1 MIQFLLLIV
10 IIVFREPLF
19 SLVIQE
25 NYIMMHLLITF
36 FIVSTALTITV
47 HAWMTFPHTLS
58 VQKTLIG
65 ALFLSIAF
73 FEILHAFT
81 HPGMPISIDG
91 DLSYFST
98 WFYMISRL
106 SLAFGL
112 LIALLTKERTVQKS
126 YRWILYSLAITY
138 NIIWFSLI
146 FNPNPLLPSVMTEG
160 IGPTTFK
167 NSLQSIAFLTQ
178 ITCFVYLTYLIKS
191 SRKNRDKHIMMLT
204 ASFYL
209 MMSDLTFMLFT
220 RIDDMINFLGHLFE
234 FVGIYYLLKA
244 IYYTSIEEH
253 FYELSENRERLKN
266 SQSYLQTI
274 TSQIGEGILLINN
287 EQKIIF
293 VNPMGATLLKWDAR
307 DLYNKNFRLILPE
320 GKTFFSWT
328 NGTKKVIQSQFKR
341 KDNSII
347 SVSYVMTPFIQN
359 GAHKGAIL
367 VFRDISELVQQRKHI
382 AQLAYYDE
390 RTELSNYKHFQQQV
404 DKMLQTRPNQQK
416 ALFMLDIER
425 FASINE
431 SLGPE
436 IGNLIL
442 KKIAN
447 RLKGTLSDQLLIGT
461 MREKQF
467 MVFSNNIGEEKEVMQ
482 LHHEIQETFSKPFLI
497 NHLQL
502 TISAKVGIALY
513 PTHGARA
520 TELIKNAQTAA
531 YYIENEL
538 NHVTIFDPMMNE
550 QRLEKLT
557 LENDLYRA
565 LEKDELYLEYQPQVN
580 IKTGEICS
588 VETLIRWQHPENG
601 FISPGKFI
609 PIAEDT
615 GLIVPIGE
623 WILREAC
630 TQLKKWHEQG
640 FTHLTVAVNISSR
653 QFYQEDLLAT
663 IQDIL
668 EETALSPTFLELE
681 ITESVTLN
689 VEHAKEILQGFKKL
703 GISIAMDD
711 FGTGYSSL
719 HYLNQFPIDR
729 LKIDRSFVKDIQT
742 NSHNAALCTMIT
754 TIGKHLNMEVIAE
767 GIEMPDQL
775 SFLAAHDCYHIQGF
789 LFSKPLQAKQFI
801 AEYALIEKQVK
812 DYQTTL
818 TSLPSKV

>member
-1 MIQFLLLIV
+1 
-10 IIVFREPLF
+10 
-19 SLVIQE
+19 
-25 NYIMMHLLITF
+25 
-36 FIVSTALTITV
+36 
-47 HAWMTFPHTLS
+47 
-58 VQKTLIG
+58 
-65 ALFLSIAF
+65 
-73 FEILHAFT
+73 
-81 HPGMPISIDG
+81 
-91 DLSYFST
+91 
-98 WFYMISRL
+98 
-106 SLAFGL
+106 
-112 LIALLTKERTVQKS
+112 
-126 YRWILYSLAITY
+126 
-138 NIIWFSLI
+138 
-146 FNPNPLLPSVMTEG
+146 MTEG
-160 IGPTTFK
+160 IGPTAFK
-167 NSLQSIAFLTQ
+167 NSLQAVALLTQ
-178 ITCFVYLTYLIKS
+178 IACSVYLVYLIKS
-191 SRKNRDKHIMMLT
+191 SKKNFDKHIMMLA

-209 MMSDLTFMLFT
+209 IMGDLTFIFIT
-220 RIDDMINFLGHLFE
+220 PIDDMVNFLGHLFE
-234 FVGIYYLLKA
+234 LVGIYYLLKA

-253 FYELSENRERLKN
+253 FYELSENKERLKN
-266 SQSYLQTI
+266 SQNYLQTI

-287 EQKIIF
+287 EQKIVF
-293 VNPMGATLLKWDAR
+293 VNPMGASLLKWDAR
-307 DLYNKNFRLILPE
+307 NLYKKNFRIILPE

-359 GAHKGAIL
+359 GEHKGAIL
-367 VFRDISELVQQRKHI
+367 VFRDISKLVQQREYI
-382 AQLAYYDE
+382 TQLAYYDE
-390 RTELSNYKHFQQQV
+390 RTELSNYKHFQQQA
-404 DKMLQTRPNQQK
+404 DKMIQTPPNQQK

-447 RLKGTLSDQLLIGT
+447 RLKSTLPDQLLIGT

-467 MVFSNNIGEEKEVMQ
+467 MIFSNDIREKNEVMQ
-482 LHHEIQETFSKPFLI
+482 LHNEIQETFSKPFLI

-502 TISAKVGIALY
+502 KISVKVGIALY
-513 PTHGARA
+513 PTHGTRA

-531 YYIENEL
+531 YSIENEL
-538 NHVTIFDPMMNE
+538 TNITIFDPMMNQ

-565 LEKDELYLEYQPQVN
+565 LEKEELYLEYQPQVN

-588 VETLIRWQHPENG
+588 VETLIRWHHSENG

-609 PIAEDT
+609 PIAEET

-630 TQLKKWHEQG
+630 TQLKQWHEQG
-640 FTHLTVAVNISSR
+640 LTHLKVAVNISSR

-663 IQDIL
+663 IQEIL
-668 EETALSPTFLELE
+668 EETELPPTFLELE

-689 VEHAKEILQGFKKL
+689 VKHAKEILQGFKKL

-729 LKIDRSFVKDIQT
+729 LKIDRSFVRDVQT

-767 GIEMPDQL
+767 GIEMPNQL
-775 SFLAAHDCYHIQGF
+775 NFLAAHDCYHIQGF
-789 LFSKPLQAKQFI
+789 LFSRPLQAKRFI
-801 AEYALIEKQVK
+801 AEYARIEKQVQ

-818 TSLPSKV
+818 ISSLSKV